1 MDTDSDQLHRVL
13 HLRRALKW
21 KKMSC
26 GESPATSATW
36 TSVTWTS
43 VTWTSV
49 TLTSVTLAPTR
60 TTDTST
66 TLSSTTITTTTV
78 TTQTLPTPPPT
89 RTFTSTTLTS
99 TTFTSAAVA
108 PAPRVVPGVAFA
120 PDTSTSTSTEL
131 RAAEGTA
138 EFAPE
143 VGVTME
149 LANLDYQKLS
159 SASRDQQNEVV
170 EGLQQTLAW
179 RAGLRQGPEISPMA
193 RFACLVWLTVL
204 SRGVSAEDV
213 DECAE
218 GAEMRM
224 LQVGKAT
231 LKSADLQNC
240 GHLTQDTCYE
250 GANFVCSNNCPIHT
264 HGKDCYRPIPEVMAE
279 HPGMD
284 GYCYFNMT
292 GFWVVPVAAENPDF
306 VQSSRLGVLGLRCSD
321 YPGLSNGPPRSLHFE
336 GEVLTTHMDCPH
348 YIYDDLYGYSLGQLQ
363 GQGVDPAWMKEPQH
377 WMAVS
382 EKICQDIQKTWNFT
396 NDELHLADWLDDNA
410 VIYVKTACAANSEPG
425 SSDPVVLETRT
436 FLF

>member
-1 MDTDSDQLHRVL
+1 
-13 HLRRALKW
+13 
-21 KKMSC
+21 
-26 GESPATSATW
+26 
-36 TSVTWTS
+36 
-43 VTWTSV
+43 
-49 TLTSVTLAPTR
+49 
-60 TTDTST
+60 
-66 TLSSTTITTTTV
+66 
-78 TTQTLPTPPPT
+78 
-89 RTFTSTTLTS
+89 
-99 TTFTSAAVA
+99 
-108 PAPRVVPGVAFA
+108 
-120 PDTSTSTSTEL
+120 
-131 RAAEGTA
+131 
-138 EFAPE
+138 
-143 VGVTME
+143 
-149 LANLDYQKLS
+149 
-159 SASRDQQNEVV
+159 
-170 EGLQQTLAW
+170 
-179 RAGLRQGPEISPMA
+179 MA

-425 SSDPVVLETRT
+425 SSDPVVLAKAGYHSATDCQPVTKRDYHKHHY
-436 FLF
+436 